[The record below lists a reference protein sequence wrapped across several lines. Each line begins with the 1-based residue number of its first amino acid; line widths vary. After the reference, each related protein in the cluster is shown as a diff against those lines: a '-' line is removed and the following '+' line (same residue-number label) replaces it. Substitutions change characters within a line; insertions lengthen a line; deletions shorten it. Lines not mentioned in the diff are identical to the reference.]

1 MEPYRNYRHLE
12 KLFGV
17 TWRDLVALELTLGE
31 LLGTA
36 RQTSVICRR
45 WADMDRFFTPIQNTL
60 ATLVGFTGKNRR
72 HPILGSAKAYEVA
85 YWKLYDAVA
94 CLLPTRSAG
103 AEAAGTAREFASRIV
118 IERWPRYVPLPTEPK
133 VTPSREVK
141 TAS

>member
-17 TWRDLVALELTLGE
+17 TWRDLVELEPTLGE

-45 WADMDRFFTPIQNTL
+45 WVDVDRFFAPIRNTL
-60 ATLVGFTGKNRR
+60 ATLVGFTGKNHR
-72 HPILGSAKAYEVA
+72 HPALGSAKAYEVA

-103 AEAAGTAREFASRIV
+103 AEAAGAARKFASRLV
-118 IERWPRYVPLPTEPK
+118 IKRWPRYVPLPTEHRVAPN
-133 VTPSREVK
+133 REEK